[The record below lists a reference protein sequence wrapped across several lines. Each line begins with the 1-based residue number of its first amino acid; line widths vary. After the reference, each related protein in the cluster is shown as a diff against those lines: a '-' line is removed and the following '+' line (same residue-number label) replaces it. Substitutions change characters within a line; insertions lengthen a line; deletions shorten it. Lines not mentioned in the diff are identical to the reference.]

1 MTLENIIPEDL
12 ILETKARSSELK
24 TLRKA
29 REEFEK
35 EYLTNLMQ
43 LTEGNVT
50 RAAELAGRYRADF
63 YNLLKKYDIDKKQ

>member
-12 ILETKARSSELK
+12 ILETKARSSDLK

-29 REEFEK
+29 REEFER
-35 EYLTNLMQ
+35 EYLTNLMK

-50 RAAELAGRYRADF
+50 RASELAGRYGLIF
-63 YNLLKKYDIDKKQ
+63 ITC